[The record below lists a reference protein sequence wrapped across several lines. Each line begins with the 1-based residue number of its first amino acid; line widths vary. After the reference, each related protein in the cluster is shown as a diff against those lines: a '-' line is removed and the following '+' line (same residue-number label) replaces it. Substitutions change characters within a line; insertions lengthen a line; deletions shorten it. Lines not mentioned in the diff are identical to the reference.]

1 MTTPDGHTNAHVQ
14 RDPDAPGLRVVVVG
28 ATGNVG
34 SAVVRTLGEEAAVS
48 SMLGLARRVPDWTPE
63 KTAWR
68 TVDLGDPDVDL
79 VPHFRGA
86 DVVVHLAW
94 LFQPTHEP
102 VTTWR
107 GNVLGGVRVFEAT
120 AAAGVPALVYA
131 SSVGAYSPG
140 PQDRAVDESWPTH
153 GWPEAAY
160 TREKAYLERFLDAF
174 EARHPDLRVVRMR
187 LGFLFQR
194 QSASQQRRLFGGP
207 LVPGRLVRPGLVPVV
222 PDVPGLRFQVLHTE
236 DAAAAYRAAVTRDV
250 RGAFN
255 LAAEPPVDAG
265 VLAEIL
271 GARVLRV
278 PRTLLRGGVAGAW
291 KLRLAPASPELF
303 DAVLRIPLMDT
314 SRARRELGWE
324 PRHTVTEA
332 LEEFLRG
339 LREGAGGPTPPL
351 AEDSAGGRV
360 HEVATGVGKRP

>member
-1 MTTPDGHTNAHVQ
+1 MPADRRTKARQ
-14 RDPDAPGLRVVVVG
+14 RDPDASGLRVVVVG

-34 SAVVRTLGEEAAVS
+34 SAVVRALGEEAAVS
-48 SMLGLARRVPDWTPE
+48 SVLGLARRVPDWAPE
-63 KTAWR
+63 KTAWHA
-68 TVDLGDPDVDL
+68 VDLGDPDVDL

-107 GNVLGGVRVFEAT
+107 SNVLGSVRVFEAV

-131 SSVGAYSPG
+131 SSVGAYAPG
-140 PQDRAVDESWPTH
+140 PKGRAVDESWSTH

-160 TREKAYLERFLDAF
+160 TREKSYLERFLDAF
-174 EARHPDLRVVRMR
+174 EQRHPDLRVVRMR
-187 LGFLFQR
+187 PGFLFQR

-236 DAAAAYRAAVTRDV
+236 DAAAAYRAAAIRDV

-255 LAAEPPVDAG
+255 IAAEPPVDAG

-278 PRTLLRGGVAGAW
+278 PRPFLRGCVAAAW
-291 KLRLAPASPELF
+291 KLHLAPASAELF

-314 SRARRELGWE
+314 TRARRELEWE
-324 PRHTVTEA
+324 PRHTATEA
-332 LEEFLRG
+332 LEEFLHG
-339 LREGAGGPTPPL
+339 LRRGAGGPTAPL
-351 AEDSAGGRV
+351 AEDSPAGRA
-360 HEVATGVGKRP
+360 HEVATGVGERP

>member
-1 MTTPDGHTNAHVQ
+1 MTAPGNSTNTRGRRGDGAT
-14 RDPDAPGLRVVVVG
+14 GLRVVVVG

-34 SAVVRTLGEEAAVS
+34 SAVVRALGEEAAVS
-48 SMLGLARRVPDWTPE
+48 SILGLARRVPDWTPE

-68 TVDLGDPDVDL
+68 AVDLGDPDVEL
-79 VPHFRGA
+79 VPHFRDA

-107 GNVLGGVRVFEAT
+107 GNVLGSVRVFEAV
-120 AAAGVPALVYA
+120 AAAGVPALVHA

-140 PQDRAVDESWPTH
+140 PKDRGVDESWPTH

-160 TREKAYLERFLDAF
+160 TREKAYLERFLDGF
-174 EARHPDLRVVRMR
+174 EQRHPDLRVVRMR
-187 LGFLFQR
+187 PGFLFQR

-207 LVPGRLVRPGLVPVV
+207 LVPGSLVRPGLVPVV

-236 DAAAAYRAAVTRDV
+236 DAATAYRAAAVRDV

-255 LAAEPPVDAG
+255 IAAEPPVDAAT
-265 VLAEIL
+265 LAEIL
-271 GARVLRV
+271 GARVFRL
-278 PRTLLRGGVAGAW
+278 PRPLLRGAVASAW
-291 KLRLAPASPELF
+291 KLHLAPASPELL

-314 SRARRELGWE
+314 TRARRELGWE
-324 PRHTVTEA
+324 PRHTATDA
-332 LEEFLRG
+332 IEEFLRG
-339 LREGAGGPTPPL
+339 LRRGAGGPTAPL
-351 AEDSAGGRV
+351 AADSAAGRV
-360 HEVATGVGKRP
+360 HEAATGVGERP